1 MSNTCEL
8 EDFVEFI
15 NCIYLI
21 CFVLLQY
28 LIGEFN
34 SPEFYKNLSKAV
46 HVIFSFLVSL
56 SLLFFFHLF
65 LAVPIQHWGCQ
76 KI

>member
-28 LIGEFN
+28 LRGEIK
-34 SPEFYKNLSKAV
+34 SPEFYKICLKQ
-46 HVIFSFLVSL
+46 FM
-56 SLLFFFHLF
+56 
-65 LAVPIQHWGCQ
+65 
-76 KI
+76 